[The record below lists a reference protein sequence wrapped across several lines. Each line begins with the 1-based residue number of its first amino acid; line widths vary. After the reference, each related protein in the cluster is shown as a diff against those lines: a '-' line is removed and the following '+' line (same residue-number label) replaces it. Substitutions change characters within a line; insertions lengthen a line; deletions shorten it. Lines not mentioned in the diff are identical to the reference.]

1 MLRPAWALL
10 TIAALTC
17 IACGSG
23 GNGNPIQPTP
33 TPTPAPAPAPAPS
46 PAPAPTPSPAAPLQP
61 TFSSIRT
68 QIFQNWC
75 AACHSGLGRP
85 PDGDVRLDANAPYDG
100 LVNVPS
106 VGKPGA
112 VRVIPGDPNGSYL
125 IHKLEGRSDI
135 NGSRMPAGGP
145 FLPQG
150 DIDVIRA
157 WIAQGAPNN

>member
-1 MLRPAWALL
+1 V
-10 TIAALTC
+10 
-17 IACGSG
+17 
-23 GNGNPIQPTP
+23 
-33 TPTPAPAPAPAPS
+33 
-46 PAPAPTPSPAAPLQP
+46 
-61 TFSSIRT
+61 

-85 PDGDVRLDANAPYDG
+85 PDGDLRLDANAPYDG
-100 LVNVPS
+100 LVNARS

-135 NGSRMPAGGP
+135 SGTRMPAGGP
-145 FLPQG
+145 FLSQA

>member
-1 MLRPAWALL
+1 MA
-10 TIAALTC
+10 IGALTC
-17 IACGSG
+17 MGCGG
-23 GNGNPIQPTP
+23 GGASETPNPVQPSP
-33 TPTPAPAPAPAPS
+33 VPS
-46 PAPAPTPSPAAPLQP
+46 PAPAPPASLQP

-85 PDGDVRLDANAPYDG
+85 PDGGIRLDANAPYDG
-100 LVNVPS
+100 LVNAPS
-106 VGKPGA
+106 AGKPGA

-125 IHKLEGRSDI
+125 IQKLEGRSDI
-135 NGSRMPAGGP
+135 NGTRMPAGGP
-145 FLPQG
+145 FLAQT